1 MLKPIFQ
8 LIGFLVVILM
18 FCLTLAGCG
27 ASKPSASQ
35 IKSDAKQTVEDAFQI
50 DQVTIQSEQGDDE
63 DYYAKVNLK
72 GKQDIFEVKTDISL
86 KYRKNGK
93 IWELVDA
100 SNPAR
105 YMSAHIS
112 RCPTEQ
118 EIMGGFSILQAVDT
132 YIPYENCTVLQDET
146 DFSDATYRM
155 SLQSQF
161 DNISVSN
168 IELNEDNGAP
178 TITFDVS
185 YTETYSGVTAT
196 VENRKMS
203 YVYYP
208 ENSMWNI
215 WGETPV
221 CVALDYSGLKGRRIG
236 NEYVD
241 GYIEDISTE
250 GMTIVI
256 NDKKTGYTGSYEYV
270 LPSEQESIAS
280 QYINMWYRG
289 SILGYNSIGYDS
301 TSSIHGAWLNIG
313 EQTISRDWV
322 GSYESRPMNIYE

>member
-1 MLKPIFQ
+1 MKKWSVP
-8 LIGFLVVILM
+8 VVILM

-27 ASKPSASQ
+27 ASKPSAGQ
-35 IKSDAKQTVEDAFQI
+35 INSDAKQTVEAAFQV
-50 DQVTIQSEQGDDE
+50 DQVTVQSEQGDDE

-72 GKQDIFEVKTDISL
+72 GKQDIFEITTDISL

-93 IWELVDA
+93 TWELVDA
-100 SNPAR
+100 SNPALH
-105 YMSAHIS
+105 MNAHIS

-118 EIMGGFSILQAVDT
+118 EIMGGFSFLQAVDT
-132 YIPYENCTVLQDET
+132 YIPYEDCTVLQDET

-155 SLQSQF
+155 SFQSRF
-161 DNISVSN
+161 DNISVSD
-168 IELNEDNGAP
+168 IGLNEDNGAS
-178 TITFDVS
+178 TITFNVS

-208 ENSMWNI
+208 ENSMWKI
-215 WGETPV
+215 WGKTPT

-256 NDKKTGYTGSYEYV
+256 NDKTTGHTGSYEYV
-270 LPSEQESIAS
+270 LPSKQESIAS
-280 QYINMWYRG
+280 QYNSMWYRG

-313 EQTISRDWV
+313 EQTIKRDW
-322 GSYESRPMNIYE
+322 GWSYESRPMKIYE